1 MPGLFEVLGPIMIG
15 PSSSHTAGAVRLGN
29 VARSLLD
36 ETPSE
41 VRIWLHG
48 SFAATYQ
55 GHGTDLALVG
65 GLLGFSVDDDRLKK
79 SFEYAKEQGMKV
91 SLSAEDLG
99 DVHPNSVKISL
110 VGINGGTVTLTGSS
124 VGGGRVEVF
133 DVDGLP
139 VSFSGEK
146 PTMLVQYQDRPGIIA
161 GVTSIFADMNI
172 NIATMKVSRQGRGK
186 SAIAVIEA
194 DEHIPDRV
202 TESVRAHPGVGKVV
216 CFTSK

>member
-1 MPGLFEVLGPIMIG
+1 M
-15 PSSSHTAGAVRLGN
+15 
-29 VARSLLD
+29 
-36 ETPSE
+36 
-41 VRIWLHG
+41 
-48 SFAATYQ
+48 
-55 GHGTDLALVG
+55 
-65 GLLGFSVDDDRLKK
+65 
-79 SFEYAKEQGMKV
+79 
-91 SLSAEDLG
+91 
-99 DVHPNSVKISL
+99 
-110 VGINGGTVTLTGSS
+110 
-124 VGGGRVEVF
+124 EVF